1 MLSSVGAA
9 SPGAGARALEEQM
22 AGLTSLLL
30 GSPPI
35 SHEYYDPAE
44 FMEGGPQEAD
54 RMDELEYEVS
64 QLQEPAPGRLSAA
77 QLRPGSPCPQ
87 RPRCTAAYSGS
98 RAKEGQIGLSRGG
111 AWARSLSQSVSVSLC
126 PTHVCD
132 LCVPCVSRVSRAFP
146 GRGDR
151 GTRAPLGMVREPL

>member
-1 MLSSVGAA
+1 MPSSLGPA

-22 AGLTSLLL
+22 AGLTPLLL

-64 QLQEPAPGRLSAA
+64 QVARPGQGWLSAA
-77 QLRPGSPCPQ
+77 QLRPGSSCPQ
-87 RPRCTAAYSGS
+87 AAEPRGPCRSAAAYSGS
-98 RAKEGQIGLSRGG
+98 RVESGR
-111 AWARSLSQSVSVSLC
+111 AWVRSLSQS
-126 PTHVCD
+126 
-132 LCVPCVSRVSRAFP
+132 A
-146 GRGDR
+146 
-151 GTRAPLGMVREPL
+151 